1 MHAGLYDILR
11 GRFADGR
18 PLESVPE
25 DAQRVHSVIS
35 NLTGL
40 FNSRRNSVEHLAD
53 FGLPDLGTLYRD
65 MPESGQDLR
74 KYIKDLVEKYEPR
87 LSRVRVRE
95 EPVEASSMRVT
106 IVVTGELDGRR
117 VRLQT
122 TFASDE
128 VVHVDQYTRRE

>member
-11 GRFADGR
+11 GQFADGQ
-18 PLESVPE
+18 PIETVPE
-25 DAQRVHSVIS
+25 SAHRLNSVIS

-40 FNSRRNSVEHLAD
+40 LNSRRHAVEHLPD
-53 FGLPDLGTLYRD
+53 FGLPDLGSLYRE

-87 LSRVRVRE
+87 LSKVRVRE
-95 EPVEASSMRVT
+95 EPAEASSMRVT
-106 IVVTGELDGRR
+106 IIVTGELDGRR

-122 TFASDE
+122 TFASNE
-128 VVHVDQYTRRE
+128 AVQVDQYTRRE